1 MNALSANPPVR
12 NGWSRAGDRR
22 GRTSASLVESS
33 DADSPRRSSTGEE
46 TTGAL
51 RREACFRINAPSAR
65 TVKIA
70 GDFTEWDK
78 TPLNLQS
85 TGDGNWQLKM
95 ELPPGRYNYRFLVD
109 GEWRD
114 DPTHTEREPNPFGT
128 YNSVLQVR

>member
-12 NGWSRAGDRR
+12 NGSSRAGDRR
-22 GRTSASLVESS
+22 GRTSASLVESF
-33 DADSPRRSSTGEE
+33 DADSLRRSSREKKAA
-46 TTGAL
+46 GAL

-114 DPTHTEREPNPFGT
+114 DPTNTEREPNPFGT